1 MTKQELFVQVDSK
14 IASMF
19 SDYKAY
25 DSISNEA
32 LEKYDDY
39 LKKNGK
45 KPSISMLME
54 FLDENVLKHAIS
66 IAMKETINL
75 LAENNLLQVDD

>member
-1 MTKQELFVQVDSK
+1 MTKQELFAQVDSK

-19 SDYKAY
+19 SDYKLY

-32 LEKYDDY
+32 LEKYDGY
-39 LKKNGK
+39 LQKNEK
-45 KPSISMLME
+45 KPSLSLLMD

-66 IAMKETINL
+66 MAMKETINL
-75 LAENNLLQVDD
+75 LAENNLLQVED